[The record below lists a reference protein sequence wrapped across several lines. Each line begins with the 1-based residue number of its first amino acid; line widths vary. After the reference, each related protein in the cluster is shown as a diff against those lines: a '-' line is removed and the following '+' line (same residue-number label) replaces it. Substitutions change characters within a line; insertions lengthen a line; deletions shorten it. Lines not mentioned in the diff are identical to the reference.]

1 MKFHNILALC
11 TRFTPLVVIFTLFIP
26 LQAHAGRGIT
36 SLPHYENFNQ
46 NDYGDIVWV
55 SQGATHNWISNEGFE
70 GSGVARFTPPINNGG
85 EGYSG
90 LGQFTGLHNLNTT
103 GPRQLNVRILIKH
116 GPTYH
121 NFSRTN
127 KLMIFNRDNAQT
139 RPMIMNR
146 LYSNY
151 DWRTLRACHGT
162 WCQPN
167 DALASDDFKIGSTSS
182 NDLQSRFDEWVSV
195 ELEAN
200 LDQGVIN
207 LYIYT
212 ADGQVG
218 GLYSTNPFIDANDPR
233 TGVFSFVDIIGGY
246 FNAHNRPADDGAW
259 FLIDELVIDD
269 NYIGP
274 PASFV
279 VIPRAAEQLDSN

>member
-1 MKFHNILALC
+1 MRFNRILSLC
-11 TRFTPLVVIFTLFIP
+11 NQCLVVVIVSLASF
-26 LQAHAGRGIT
+26 QVQAGRGIS
-36 SLPHYENFNQ
+36 SLPHYVNFNQ
-46 NDYGDIVWV
+46 NNYGDIIWV
-55 SQGATHNWISNEGFE
+55 SQGATHSWSATEGYE
-70 GSGVARFTPPINNGG
+70 GSGAAKFTPPINNNG

-90 LGQFTGLHNLNTT
+90 LGQFTGLQSLNTT
-103 GPRQLNVRILIKH
+103 GLRQLNVRILIKH

-121 NFSRTN
+121 DFSSTN
-127 KLMIFNRDNAQT
+127 KLMIFNRNNGQT

-167 DALASDDFKIGSTSS
+167 SALANDELRIGSTSS
-182 NDLQSRFDEWVSV
+182 NDSEVRFNEWMSV

-212 ADGQVG
+212 ADGEVR
-218 GLYSTNPFIDANDPR
+218 GLYSTNPFIDPNDPK
-233 TGVFSFVDIIGGY
+233 TGVFSAVDIIGGY
-246 FNAHNRPADDGAW
+246 FNAHNRPADAGAW

-274 PASFV
+274 PSNFV
-279 VIPRAAEQLDSN
+279 VIPRAADQMNSN